1 MKRRKFLKATSGAA
15 AAFCLPPLSIAGTN
29 SDKWQYSHNS
39 TPLET
44 IIKLTGIHKTVNI
57 LQISDSHIS
66 CDNETDSKYQK
77 FSTRMNGAYRSV
89 KHFSTYKKVT
99 PLKCF
104 EELMIKA
111 KNEELDLIALTGDII
126 NYPSSTAVEA
136 ILKIV
141 KETDIPYLYTAGNH
155 DWHYEGMEGSSDFLR
170 QEWIERRLKPFYKEN
185 PLFSS
190 QILGGLNIVS
200 IDNSTYQV
208 NDEQLEFFKKQ
219 KSLQFPIVLF
229 VHIPLY
235 MPSMTICCGHPEWGA
250 KSDKNYKIERRER
263 WPEAGNSESTM
274 EFIDQV
280 MSTEKLAGIFT
291 GHWHSN
297 RTINYKDKYQH
308 IAGSALNGQYRHL
321 KFIPFET

>member
-1 MKRRKFLKATSGAA
+1 MKRREFLKATSGAA
-15 AAFCLPPLSIAGTN
+15 ASFCLPPLSFAGTN

-44 IIKLTGIHKTVNI
+44 IIQLTGISKPIHI

-66 CDNETDSKYQK
+66 CDDETDAKYQE
-77 FSTRMNGAYRSV
+77 FSSRMNDAYSSV
-89 KHFSTYKKVT
+89 KHFGTHETVT

-104 EELMIKA
+104 EEIMKKA
-111 KNEELDLIALTGDII
+111 GNEELDLIALTGDII

-136 ILKIV
+136 VLKIV
-141 KETDIPYLYTAGNH
+141 KETNIPYLYTSGNH
-155 DWHYEGMEGSSDFLR
+155 DWHYEGMQGSSDFLR
-170 QEWIERRLKPFYKEN
+170 QEWIEKRLKPFYKEN

-208 NDEQLEFFKKQ
+208 NDKQLEFFKKQ
-219 KSLQFPIVLF
+219 KSLKFPIVLF

-250 KSDKNYKIERRER
+250 KSDKNYQIERRER
-263 WPEAGNSESTM
+263 WPEAGNSASTM

-280 MSTEKLAGIFT
+280 MRTEKLAGIFT
-291 GHWHSN
+291 GHWHNN
-297 RTINYKDKYQH
+297 RTITYKDKYQH